1 MRKKVR
7 VAGITLAAAIS
18 RLARCIGKGEFMRG
32 YSRTVGAGILTALL
46 GAFYFLLSPGTAA
59 QGAQAEAELPRA
71 VLRQAPLIQIPGV
84 EVPERSLL
92 HEADSNNPL
101 HWDGDVLYLFN
112 NAGHPWRT
120 SGPDIEHL
128 GKRIYVDLGYQNNK
142 MNLWIEA
149 TWKDEDGTLYG
160 AYHYEPDT
168 ICFSNSHILTAP
180 RIGWIRSINNG
191 ATWEDLGFIISA
203 NPCRINC
210 LTKSPWDSGGT
221 GDFVFYLDNKK
232 EYFYFY
238 GTSYDPD
245 FVEQGVFVARL
256 KYTDRDH
263 PAGKVM
269 KWHDGAW
276 SEPGIWG
283 HVTPVFP
290 AERDYH
296 KLDGSMFWGPAIHW
310 NTHLQMYVV
319 VLNHAVD
326 TKLTEDGIYISY
338 NRDIGDPNGWSK
350 PRRILDRQGILKA
363 TTIGKATG
371 EMVLVPQGVY
381 YGELRPAA
389 DGTVIA
395 DTVSSGW
402 YPQVIGT
409 EKGETDKL
417 CGGTCRFFMT
427 GMSRLEITF
436 LKPGEKP

>member
-1 MRKKVR
+1 MRRLLQSSKIVPLIAA
-7 VAGITLAAAIS
+7 VLFSLAAINS
-18 RLARCIGKGEFMRG
+18 LLAETPTPKAASEGSGLP
-32 YSRTVGAGILTALL
+32 SVILR
-46 GAFYFLLSPGTAA
+46 P
-59 QGAQAEAELPRA
+59 
-71 VLRQAPLIQIPGV
+71 APLIQMPGV

-112 NAGHPWRT
+112 NYGHPWRT

-149 TWKDEDGTLYG
+149 TWKDDDGTLYG
-160 AYHYEPDT
+160 AYHYESDT
-168 ICFSNSHILTAP
+168 VCFSNSHILTAP

-203 NPCRINC
+203 EPCRINC
-210 LTKSPWDSGGT
+210 QSASPWDSGGT
-221 GDFVFYLDNKK
+221 GDFVFLLDQKK

-245 FVEQGVFVARL
+245 IAEQGVFAARM
-256 KYTDRDH
+256 KYSDRDN
-263 PAGKVM
+263 PAGKVV
-269 KWHDGAW
+269 KWHNGAW

-283 HVTPVFP
+283 HVTPAFP

-296 KLDGSMFWGPAIHW
+296 RPNGSMFWGPAIHW
-310 NTHLQMYVV
+310 NTYLSLYVM

-338 NRDIGDPNGWSK
+338 NRDLGDPNGWSK
-350 PRRILDRQGILKA
+350 PQMILNRDGILRA
-363 TTIGKATG
+363 TTIGK
-371 EMVLVPQGVY
+371 VVDDQLLIPRGVY
-381 YGELRPAA
+381 YGELRPAD

-395 DTVSSGW
+395 DTLSSGW

-417 CGGTCRFFMT
+417 CGRTCRFFMT

-436 LKPGEKP
+436 LKPGEK

>member
-1 MRKKVR
+1 MRRLLPSSKIVPLTAS
-7 VAGITLAAAIS
+7 VLLSLAAINSLFAETPTPKPAS
-18 RLARCIGKGEFMRG
+18 EGGDLP
-32 YSRTVGAGILTALL
+32 SVILRAALL
-46 GAFYFLLSPGTAA
+46 
-59 QGAQAEAELPRA
+59 
-71 VLRQAPLIQIPGV
+71 IQMPGV

-112 NAGHPWRT
+112 NYGHPWRT

-149 TWKDEDGTLYG
+149 TWKDDDGTLYG

-203 NPCRINC
+203 EPCRINC
-210 LTKSPWDSGGT
+210 QSASPWDSGGT
-221 GDFVFYLDNKK
+221 GDFVFMPDQKK

-245 FVEQGVFVARL
+245 IAEQGVFVARM
-256 KYTDRDH
+256 KYSDRDN

-269 KWHDGAW
+269 KWHNGAW

-283 HVTPVFP
+283 HVTPAFP

-296 KLDGSMFWGPAIHW
+296 RPNGSMFWGPAIHW
-310 NTHLQMYVV
+310 NTYLNMYVM

-338 NRDIGDPNGWSK
+338 NRDLGDANGWSK
-350 PRRILDRQGILKA
+350 PQMILNRDGILKA
-363 TTIGKATG
+363 TTIGK
-371 EMVLVPQGVY
+371 VVDDQLLIPRGVY
-381 YGELRPAA
+381 YGELRPAD
-389 DGTVIA
+389 DGTVIT
-395 DTVSSGW
+395 DTLSSGW

-417 CGGTCRFFMT
+417 CGRTCRFFMT
-427 GMSRLEITF
+427 GMARLEITF